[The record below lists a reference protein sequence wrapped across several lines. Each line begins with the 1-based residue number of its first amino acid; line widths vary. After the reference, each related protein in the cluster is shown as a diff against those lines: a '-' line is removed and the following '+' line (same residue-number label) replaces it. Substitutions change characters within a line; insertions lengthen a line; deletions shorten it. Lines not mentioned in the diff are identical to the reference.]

1 MSRHLTI
8 DELESALDDIR
19 QSPKDEGPLELIVRR
34 PKLGEREELQEADL
48 HPVEG
53 LVGDSWIARSSTRTT
68 DGSPHPHMQLNVMN
82 SRVIALLAQDRS
94 RWQLAGDQL
103 FVDLDLS
110 SENLPPWTK
119 IALGSAV
126 IEITDQPH
134 TGCNK
139 FIARFGV
146 DAARFVNSATGSALH
161 LRGINARVLKQGR
174 IRIGDVARKI
184 DSPSP

>member
-1 MSRHLTI
+1 MSQHLTI
-8 DELESALDDIR
+8 DELERALDTIR
-19 QSPKDEGPLELIVRR
+19 ESPKDGGPLELIVRR
-34 PKLGEREELQEADL
+34 PNVGAREELREADL

-119 IALGSAV
+119 LALGSAV

-146 DAARFVNSATGSALH
+146 DAARFVNSTTGKALR
-161 LRGINARVLKQGR
+161 LRGLNARVLEPGR
-174 IRIGDVARKI
+174 IRVGDVATKI
-184 DSPSP
+184 G